1 MIYNKSVINK
11 NNYAGKS
18 KNKRLNQEKLK
29 LVLEEKLKLKE
40 QQEFWGCSFGLAAG

>member
-18 KNKRLNQEKLK
+18 KNKRLNKKVEVSIRGKIEVERATRIL
-29 LVLEEKLKLKE
+29 
-40 QQEFWGCSFGLAAG
+40 GCSFGLAGC